1 MIDQTDAGSIARVE
15 GFPFVH
21 RDVVRFADVDAMGH
35 VNNAVFLTW
44 MEAARTHFM
53 LQRGLARGVDALG
66 MILARAEVDFRSP
79 VRFGEDIQVG
89 VRPSRL
95 GNKSFE
101 LAYEVRA
108 GDRLAAEGTS
118 VLVAY
123 DYAGQESMALPERW
137 RDALQ
142 VRA

>member
-1 MIDQTDAGSIARVE
+1 ME

-53 LQRGLARGVDALG
+53 LEQGLAERVDALG

-79 VRFGEDIQVG
+79 VRFGEDVEVG

-95 GNKSFE
+95 GTKSFALE
-101 LAYEVRA
+101 YEVRA
-108 GDRLAAEGTS
+108 DGRLAAEGSS
-118 VLVAY
+118 VLVAF
-123 DYAGQESMALPERW
+123 DYAANEPIAVPEPW
-137 RDALQ
+137 RAVLR
-142 VRA
+142 VPA